1 MRPAGI
7 SRSSRLGSTVV
18 AAVVLGATGFAAP
31 ASAHLSAQ
39 RDAVGVTTMS
49 VGRLGATAAVLLGLA
64 GLVVGGLAL
73 RRPTGRIGV
82 GRRGGVLALTAGVVG
97 TAVGALVVAN
107 ADGGVG
113 TGNGRGGGYVALVV
127 GLLAAGLG
135 ALALARRRR
144 VG

>member
-1 MRPAGI
+1 MRPAGV
-7 SRSSRLGSTVV
+7 SRSSRLVSTVL

-31 ASAHLSAQ
+31 ASAHLSAR

-49 VGRLGATAAVLLGLA
+49 VGRFGATVAVLLGLA
-64 GLVVGGLAL
+64 GVVVAGLAL
-73 RRPTGRIGV
+73 RRPTAA
-82 GRRGGVLALTAGVVG
+82 GRRGGVLAVTAGVVG
-97 TAVGALVVAN
+97 VALGGLVVAS

>member
-1 MRPAGI
+1 MRPAGN
-7 SRSSRLGSTVV
+7 SRSSRLVSTVV

-49 VGRLGATAAVLLGLA
+49 VGRLGATVAVLLGLA
-64 GLVVGGLAL
+64 GSVVAGLAL
-73 RRPTGRIGV
+73 RRTPDA
-82 GRRGGVLALTAGVVG
+82 GRRGGVLAVTAGVVG
-97 TAVGALVVAN
+97 VALGGLVVAS